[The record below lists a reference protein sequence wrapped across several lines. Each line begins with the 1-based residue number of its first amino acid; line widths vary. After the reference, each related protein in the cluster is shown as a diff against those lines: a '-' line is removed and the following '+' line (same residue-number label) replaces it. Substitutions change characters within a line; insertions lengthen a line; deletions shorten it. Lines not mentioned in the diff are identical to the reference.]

1 MEVAMRKV
9 VVPIV
14 WTLFLAIPLT
24 ALALSLAA
32 FLTDHLGDFA
42 TWMVALSQATTVGG
56 RGWIT
61 EFSERMP
68 EVAGMII
75 GQVVILTILLIAR
88 RSRLNG
94 ENNSH

>member
-1 MEVAMRKV
+1 MRKV
-9 VVPIV
+9 VIPIV

-32 FLTDHLGDFA
+32 YFTDHLGDLA
-42 TWMVALSQATTVGG
+42 ASVSSLSQATTVGG
-56 RGWIT
+56 RGWVA

-75 GQVVILTILLIAR
+75 GQVVILAILLIAR
-88 RSRLNG
+88 RSKVS
-94 ENNSH
+94 EEKDSD